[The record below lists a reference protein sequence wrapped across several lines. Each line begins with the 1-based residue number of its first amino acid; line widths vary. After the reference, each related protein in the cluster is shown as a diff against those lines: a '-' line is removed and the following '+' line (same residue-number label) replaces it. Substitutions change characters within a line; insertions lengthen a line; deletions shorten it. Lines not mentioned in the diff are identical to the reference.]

1 MTASTFD
8 VTRANSLK
16 VPAKEKVEVMKPSK
30 PLPKAAHGGDLP
42 ATVEHFQRGGFY
54 S

>member
-16 VPAKEKVEVMKPSK
+16 APVKEKVEVKPA
-30 PLPKAAHGGDLP
+30 KAFPEVANGADFP
-42 ATVEHFQRGGFY
+42 PMVEHFQRGGFY